1 MSDPYLWLTWLHVLS
16 ATVLFGT
23 GLGTALQMWLA
34 HLRRD
39 PRAIAVVARNVVLV
53 DWLFTATS
61 GVIQPLSGFGLVAL
75 AGFDPWS
82 PWLVTSYA
90 LYALA
95 ALCWFRVV
103 RLQARVRDFATAAVD
118 SKTPLPPEYH
128 RCMRAWF
135 WLGWPAF
142 VSLLGVFA
150 LMVMRPSFW

>member
-1 MSDPYLWLTWLHVLS
+1 MSDPYLWLKWLHVVS

-23 GLGTALQMWLA
+23 GLGTALHMWLA

-61 GVIQPLSGFGLVAL
+61 GVVQPLSGFGPVSLGGGDL
-75 AGFDPWS
+75 FE
-82 PWLVTSYA
+82 PWLVASYL
-90 LYALA
+90 LYAVA
-95 ALCWFRVV
+95 AMCWIPVV
-103 RLQARVRDFATAAVD
+103 RLQTRIRDIAAAAVD
-118 SKTPLPPEYH
+118 GETPLPPEYD

-150 LMVMRPSFW
+150 LMVMRPSLW

>member
-1 MSDPYLWLTWLHVLS
+1 MSDPYLWLKWLHVVS

-23 GLGTALQMWLA
+23 GLGTALHMWLA

-61 GVIQPLSGFGLVAL
+61 GVVQPLSGFGLVSLGGADL
-75 AGFDPWS
+75 FES
-82 PWLVTSYA
+82 WLVASYL
-90 LYALA
+90 LYAVA
-95 ALCWFRVV
+95 AMCWIPVV
-103 RLQARVRDFATAAVD
+103 RLQTRVRDIAAAAVD
-118 SKTPLPPEYH
+118 GETPLPPEYD

-142 VSLLGVFA
+142 VSLLAAFA
-150 LMVMRPSFW
+150 LMVMRPGLW